1 MELSTQTKEYLSSLS
16 KKTGKTEKEIIEL
29 AIFLLY
35 QDDDKFIKSPFT
47 GEMWLKEEVE
57 GDEVVSFVDSEG
69 NDFQWVRYPDTDT
82 ARKLIG
88 ERIKDLREK
97 VGITQLQLAKKAGI
111 TRTNLSRIELGKYSA
126 GMDVLTKIARG
137 LGGKLDIILK

>member
-1 MELSTQTKEYLSSLS
+1 MELSKQTNEYLSSL
-16 KKTGKTEKEIIEL
+16 
-29 AIFLLY
+29 
-35 QDDDKFIKSPFT
+35 
-47 GEMWLKEEVE
+47 
-57 GDEVVSFVDSEG
+57 
-69 NDFQWVRYPDTDT
+69 T

-97 VGITQLQLAKKAGI
+97 VGITQLQLAEKAGI

-137 LGGKLDIILK
+137 LGGKLDIVL